1 MHTLV
6 IIRHGESQWNKLNL
20 FCGWTDVDLTETGY
34 EEAHQ
39 AGRLL
44 REGNYH
50 FDICYTSVLK
60 RAIHTA
66 YTVLD
71 ELDLTWIPMVKDYH
85 LNERHYGALQ
95 GLNKKETAEKYGD
108 SQVHLWRRSY
118 DVRPPALPKDDE
130 RNPAKQAPYQRY
142 KGTVE
147 LPLTECLKDTVAR
160 VAPYFESEIK
170 PKIELGENVLI
181 TAHGNSIRALR
192 KYLEDISDDEI
203 AGMNIPTGVPLVYH
217 LNEDFTVDHVGYL
230 GDEDIIRAKIDAVKM
245 QSVRTE
251 EKK

>member
-44 REGNYH
+44 REENYH

-71 ELDLTWIPMVKDYH
+71 ELDLAWIPMVKDYH

-95 GLNKKETAEKYGD
+95 GLNKKETADKYGAD
-108 SQVHLWRRSY
+108 QVHIWRRSY
-118 DVRPPALPKDDE
+118 DVLPPAMDRDDE
-130 RNPAKQAPYQRY
+130 HSAHTDRRYASLDDSVIPDAENLKVTLERALPFWEDKIAPA
-142 KGTVE
+142 
-147 LPLTECLKDTVAR
+147 LKDG
-160 VAPYFESEIK
+160 K
-170 PKIELGENVLI
+170 NVFVG
-181 TAHGNSIRALR
+181 AHGNSIRALV
-192 KYLEDISDDEI
+192 KHIKQLSDDEI
-203 AGMNIPTGVPLVYH
+203 MDVEIPNFPPLVFEFDEK
-217 LNEDFTVDHVGYL
+217 LNVVSEYYL
-230 GDEDIIRAKIDAVKM
+230 GK
-245 QSVRTE
+245 
-251 EKK
+251 